1 MDPDEAR
8 RKFDESFFWAVG
20 IVVVIFLSIILQN
33 TQNLDPGDPNM
44 EARPTVSENTK
55 TTKEEIWDADLKQE
69 EEKKVEIKMQESKLD
84 TIIDCRTIFDPFH
97 PEKITGYN
105 VFVQYFDLDVLTGHI
120 YGEKLHLQNHGN
132 IIELAIPTSINE
144 RTLVYVRAGDR
155 EWTTKSEPNQVFIL
169 PHMFQIYLKKIPK

>member
-1 MDPDEAR
+1 MDPYEAR
-8 RKFDESFFWAVG
+8 QKFDENYFWA
-20 IVVVIFLSIILQN
+20 
-33 TQNLDPGDPNM
+33 NLDPGDPNM

-97 PEKITGYN
+97 PEKITG
-105 VFVQYFDLDVLTGHI
+105 HI
-120 YGEKLHLQNHGN
+120 CGEKLHLQNHGN

-144 RTLVYVRAGDR
+144 RTLVYVRAGDT
-155 EWTTKSEPNQVFIL
+155 EWTTKSEPNQVFFESVKADMSGSGVFRLTAVYNKVLQTYL
-169 PHMFQIYLKKIPK
+169 PTHEEGTS